1 MAAPIAPAL
10 PDIPSR
16 SAPEADFDA
25 KMFALFKWATD
36 DFVGFME
43 DWRSYLDSGAGVIRG
58 SNANGAYVR
67 FPDGTQ
73 ICTHLVAL
81 SYSVPDLMFGI
92 WTFPAA
98 FSTFNGL
105 VLQGSVDNDSATAN
119 LTPARNELGQVFVD
133 VANASVGHL
142 GLRNQIGAT
151 SFGAADTVLLHMTA
165 IGRWF

>member
-10 PDIPSR
+10 PAIPSR

-43 DWRSYLDSGAGVIRG
+43 DWRTYLDSGAGVIRG

-81 SYSVPDLMFGI
+81 GFAAPKLLFSS

-98 FSTFNGL
+98 FITTDRL
-105 VLQGSVDNDSATAN
+105 VLQGSIDSDTAIAN
-119 LTPARNELGQVFVD
+119 LTPTINEIGQVYVD
-133 VANASVGHL
+133 VANASVAHL
-142 GLRNQIGAT
+142 SLSGQLGAT
-151 SFGAADTVLLHMTA
+151 SFGGSDTVLLHMTA

>member
-73 ICTHLVAL
+73 ICTHLVEL

-92 WTFPAA
+92 WAFPAA
-98 FSTFNGL
+98 FSTVTGL
-105 VLQGSVDNDSATAN
+105 VLEGSVDNDSATAN
-119 LTPARNELGQVFVD
+119 LTPTRNELGQVFVD
-133 VANASVGHL
+133 VATASVGHL

-151 SFGAADTVLLHMTA
+151 GFGASDTVLLHMTA
-165 IGRWF
+165 TGRWF